1 MYYSVSEAGFL
12 LGVHSETI
20 RRWDKGGKIKC
31 IRTVGN
37 HRRIHRDEIK
47 RIIEG
52 KKRKY
57 VKKKRYVATYSRVS
71 SHDQKKKG
79 DLERQKEYLK
89 DYCKEESLEIK
100 YQISEVASGLNAKR
114 KGIHRLFK
122 LVQKGKISEVV
133 ITYKDR
139 LTRFGFEYLE
149 SFFECFG
156 VKIINLNAQED
167 KTIQEEMVEDL
178 IAIVASFSGRI
189 HGMRSRK
196 KTTKPKKIMKKKMI

>member
-1 MYYSVSEAGFL
+1 MYQDS
-12 LGVHSETI
+12 
-20 RRWDKGGKIKC
+20 
-31 IRTVGN
+31 GN
-37 HRRIHRDEIK
+37 HRRIHKDEIK

-57 VKKKRYVATYSRVS
+57 SKKKRYVATYSRVS

-79 DLERQKEYLK
+79 DLKRQKEYLQN
-89 DYCKEESLEIK
+89 YCQDENKEIK
-100 YQISEVASGLNAKR
+100 YEISEVASGLNAKR
-114 KGIHRLFK
+114 KGLHRLFK
-122 LVQKGKISEVV
+122 LIQKGKVSEVI

-149 SFFECFG
+149 SFFDSFG

-167 KTIQEEMVEDL
+167 KSIQEEMVEDL

-189 HGMRSRK
+189 HGMRSHK
-196 KTTKPKKIMKKKMI
+196 KTKERKAKKKLT

>member
-20 RRWDKGGKIKC
+20 RRWDKEGKIKC

-37 HRRIHRDEIK
+37 HRRIHKDEIE
-47 RIIEG
+47 RIIEWE
-52 KKRKY
+52 KRKY

-89 DYCKEESLEIK
+89 DYCQERSKEIK

-114 KGIHRLFK
+114 KGLHRLFK
-122 LVQKGKISEVV
+122 LVQKGKVSEVV

-139 LTRFGFEYLE
+139 LTRFGYEYLE
-149 SFFECFG
+149 SFFDSFG
-156 VKIINLNAQED
+156 VKIISLDAQED
-167 KTIQEEMVEDL
+167 KSIQEEMVEDL
-178 IAIVASFSGRI
+178 IAIIVSFSGRI
-189 HGMRSRK
+189 HGIRSHKKSRK
-196 KTTKPKKIMKKKMI
+196 HKKTKKKFS